1 MKLEEIARLLEGLQ
15 TAGTIAKKLGVSR
28 RTAVNIIWKLRKNGL
43 VETGYGKRKIR
54 LYRIRTIKKP
64 DVGFKGLYDII
75 NENSRVKLFAKEIHK
90 VHDHK
95 MTIEEAIVRA
105 VKEGDFR
112 TVLAVLGLFNNINN
126 WSRLLEFAKKEKIT
140 RKVGALYDTARTI
153 IKVRRMDKRTR
164 NALLKGNIKDKYII
178 KKIRSDDFKEIEK
191 EWKVF
196 IPFNKADLEIYKE

>member
-15 TAGTIAKKLGVSR
+15 TADTIAKKLSISR

-105 VKEGDFR
+105 IKEGDFR

-126 WSRLLEFAKKEKIT
+126 WSKLLEFAKKEKIT
-140 RKVGALYDTARTI
+140 RKVGALYDTARTT

-164 NALLKGNIKDKYII
+164 NALLKGNIKDKFVI
-178 KKIRSDDFKEIEK
+178 KKIRSDNFKEIEK

-196 IPFNKADLEIYKE
+196 IPFNKADLEVYKE

>member
-15 TAGTIAKKLGVSR
+15 TADTIAKKLSISR

-90 VHDHK
+90 
-95 MTIEEAIVRA
+95 
-105 VKEGDFR
+105 
-112 TVLAVLGLFNNINN
+112 
-126 WSRLLEFAKKEKIT
+126 
-140 RKVGALYDTARTI
+140 
-153 IKVRRMDKRTR
+153 
-164 NALLKGNIKDKYII
+164 
-178 KKIRSDDFKEIEK
+178 
-191 EWKVF
+191 
-196 IPFNKADLEIYKE
+196 